1 MSKKIDLL
9 SELLQVWCKDNNLPY
24 RSADDLLID
33 DTFDYLNN
41 IPFVDKT
48 VQQKEWLRDFIELWD
63 TTMKEENNE

>member
-1 MSKKIDLL
+1 MNKKIDLL
-9 SELLQVWCKDNNLPY
+9 SELLQIWCKDNNLPY

>member
-1 MSKKIDLL
+1 MNKKIDLL

>member
-1 MSKKIDLL
+1 MMSKKIDLL

-33 DTFDYLNN
+33 DT
-41 IPFVDKT
+41 VDKT